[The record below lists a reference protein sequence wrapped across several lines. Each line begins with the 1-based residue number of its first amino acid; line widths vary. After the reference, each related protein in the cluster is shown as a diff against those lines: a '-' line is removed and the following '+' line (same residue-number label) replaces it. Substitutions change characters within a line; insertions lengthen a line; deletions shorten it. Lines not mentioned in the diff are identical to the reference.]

1 MRGRCWARRPCSM
14 SSSPSGEVADYR
26 ATMRG
31 DAARTKAFNAG
42 LRTRGIFKGESKF
55 YLSVVHT
62 DEDIANTLDAARES
76 LKELS

>member
-1 MRGRCWARRPCSM
+1 MFDVIFAG
-14 SSSPSGEVADYR
+14 GEVADYR

-42 LRTRGIFKGESKF
+42 LRARGIFKGESKF